1 MMKISVTG
9 AKDLSLALQT
19 VAEPIPPSSS
29 PNFAGKRR
37 PNPDRPETT
46 RPFRAAVG
54 KPKFFAKTLFADRRT
69 PRRQEA

>member
-29 PNFAGKRR
+29 PNFAGERR
-37 PNPDRPETT
+37 PNPDKPGTT
-46 RPFRAAVG
+46 PAFRAASLG
-54 KPKFFAKTLFADRRT
+54 KPKIFAKTLFADRRA
-69 PRRQEA
+69 PR